1 MKKIL
6 LATSMLAATTGFAAA
21 EVTVS
26 GSARMGVVYD
36 SISGDT
42 VFSSRV
48 RVAFAMV
55 GTTDGGLEF
64 GASTRADQTA
74 GNGATTITDLGADGL
89 VGGVGVNADRVTT
102 VGNTGTT
109 NGDSTVYVAMSGLK
123 LTMGDVGGA
132 ADALVGQTSG
142 VGYGPNDGLHEI
154 GFIGTTKTAVYAE
167 YTTGALTFGI
177 SSGQTSAAN
186 SEVAVAAKYSTD
198 AFSVALGYED
208 NGPRDQL
215 SLLGSTTFGAVTVK
229 AKIVDDSANAD
240 MQYSVSADYAAGA
253 TTVTGFYTDFGATN
267 VSHLGLGVAYDLGG
281 GASVKGAIVQ
291 QDAPG
296 GKNEFADL
304 GIVMSF

>member
-21 EVTVS
+21 EVTTS

-36 SISGDT
+36 SLSGDT

-48 RVAFAMV
+48 RVVFNMV

-64 GASTRADQTA
+64 GASVRADQS
-74 GNGATTITDLGADGL
+74 GQ
-89 VGGVGVNADRVTT
+89 GGTN
-102 VGNTGTT
+102 
-109 NGDSTVYVAMSGLK
+109 NGDSTVYVAANGFK

-177 SSGQTSAAN
+177 SSGQTTAVN
-186 SEVAVAAKYSTD
+186 SEVSVAVKYSTD

-208 NGPRDQL
+208 AGTRDQL
-215 SLLGSTTFGAVTVK
+215 SVLGSTTFGAVTVK
-229 AKIVDDSANAD
+229 AKIVDDSANPD
-240 MQYSVSADYAAGA
+240 MAFSLSADYAAGA
-253 TTVTGFYTDFGATN
+253 TTVTGFYTDFGTTTT
-267 VSHLGLGVAYDLGG
+267 HIGLGVAYDLGG

-291 QDAPG
+291 QDTGSA
-296 GKNEFADL
+296 KNEFADL

>member
-6 LATSMLAATTGFAAA
+6 LATSVLAATTGFAAA
-21 EVTVS
+21 EVTTS

-36 SISGDT
+36 SLSGDT

-48 RVAFAMV
+48 RVVFNMV

-64 GASTRADQTA
+64 GASVRADQS
-74 GNGATTITDLGADGL
+74 GQ
-89 VGGVGVNADRVTT
+89 GGTN
-102 VGNTGTT
+102 
-109 NGDSTVYVAMSGLK
+109 NGDSTVYVAANGFK

-177 SSGQTSAAN
+177 SSGQTTAVN
-186 SEVAVAAKYSTD
+186 SEVSVAVKYSTD

-208 NGPRDQL
+208 AGTRDML
-215 SLLGSTTFGAVTVK
+215 SVLGSTTFGAVTVK
-229 AKIVDDSANAD
+229 AKIVDDSANPD
-240 MQYSVSADYAAGA
+240 MAFSLSADYAAGA
-253 TTVTGFYTDFGATN
+253 TTVTGFYTDFGTTTT
-267 VSHLGLGVAYDLGG
+267 HIGLGVAYDLGG

-291 QDAPG
+291 QDTGSA
-296 GKNEFADL
+296 KNEFADL